1 MYSNSSTR
9 SFPVIPEKHCRNI
22 LYPQSHTTTNA
33 AKMDFK
39 SLMAAQ
45 IAKAKPAAS
54 PSPPP
59 QSSPS
64 PTPDASTTTTK
75 YVRRAELEAARQAAY
90 AAEQARIEAE
100 RAERAAKKR
109 KLEEEEAERKAIR
122 EEKRR
127 KLAEESRRRRE
138 EQEREEERKRRKRL
152 GLPDLPPPNTNNHD
166 QQPSSSTTDQPSAS
180 AAAVDG
186 DQEDIPD
193 DELRQKLRDLNEPA
207 TLFDETHSA
216 RLQRYRRRLKAS
228 QMAVATKPKIT
239 DGPIPT
245 TLEPVPEKDMLL
257 PSSSTLPAP
266 NTPEHEFL
274 YRQLASWF
282 TLVLTEWSIALS
294 QRDAAVRASS
304 SGKAASSSYQQVLK
318 DLTPLFRRFERRDL
332 EPDLLEPICQIVRAA
347 QRRRYVEAN
356 DAYLTL
362 SIGKAAWPIGV
373 TMVGIHERSAR
384 EKLHASSAGK
394 QAHILSDEVTRK
406 FLQSIKRCLSFAQ
419 TRWPPEDLAQLMG

>member
-1 MYSNSSTR
+1 
-9 SFPVIPEKHCRNI
+9 
-22 LYPQSHTTTNA
+22 
-33 AKMDFK
+33 MDFK

-54 PSPPP
+54 PSPPE
-59 QSSPS
+59 SSPS
-64 PTPDASTTTTK
+64 PTPDPSTTTTTTTTAK

-100 RAERAAKKR
+100 RAERALKKR
-109 KLEEEEAERKAIR
+109 KLEDEEAERKAIR

-152 GLPDLPPPNTNNHD
+152 GLPDLPPPDTNHHD

-180 AAAVDG
+180 AAVDG
-186 DQEDIPD
+186 QEDIPD
-193 DELRQKLRDLNEPA
+193 DELRQKLRSLNEPA
-207 TLFDETHSA
+207 TLFDETHSS

-228 QMAVATKPKIT
+228 QMAVPTKPKLT

-266 NTPEHEFL
+266 GTPEHEFL

-304 SGKAASSSYQQVLK
+304 TGKAASSSYQQVLK

-394 QAHILSDEVTRK
+394 QAHILADEVTRK